1 MPSAPRPHTIRVPRA
16 LLRGS
21 SWLRGPGCARAP
33 VPPMLEFCSEQAI
46 GAHSG
51 DSTAKAWHLLLT
63 WVWLHSPSKLPC
75 SFYQLPWQYA
85 GHDCL
90 LFPRGLQ
97 KGKGG
102 EPSALSACSCVPK
115 PFPGHVQAAH
125 TIQRVGRE
133 ARGGLLPIA
142 KNRRAQQW
150 VQLTGGQPEHA
161 EGPVQGSLSPA
172 LHTTSPATH
181 VLEQAV
187 RFSTAPGLPLLPG
200 RCR

>member
-102 EPSALSACSCVPK
+102 NLQPCLLVAVCQSPSQVMCRWHILFRGWAGRREEGCFQLPRTEGRSSGCSSQVASQSMQRGLCK
-115 PFPGHVQAAH
+115 AA
-125 TIQRVGRE
+125 
-133 ARGGLLPIA
+133 
-142 KNRRAQQW
+142 
-150 VQLTGGQPEHA
+150 
-161 EGPVQGSLSPA
+161 
-172 LHTTSPATH
+172 
-181 VLEQAV
+181 
-187 RFSTAPGLPLLPG
+187 
-200 RCR
+200 